1 MEFGKLVKL
10 KRKQKKITLNELAN
24 YTDISISYLS
34 RLENN
39 ERTPVITI
47 ALTLAKYLDISL
59 EEIEDAYGIKLKER
73 KEEKTQEN
81 ILANVDDYIVIDEIK
96 NILIELAQGKVE
108 FSNAI
113 LQVSNKM
120 KLLEKELISVIAK
133 FDECTL
139 IILVKFYDE
148 KIIRFLRNY
157 LIEITKDIMIIKG
170 EVKESELCT
179 ETYDLMD
186 YLDIIEYS
194 YQPDS
199 CEMEYLEEIR
209 EYLKKINY

>member
-10 KRKQKKITLNELAN
+10 KRKQKKITLSELAN
-24 YTDISISYLS
+24 YTDISTSYLS

-59 EEIEDAYGIKLKER
+59 EEIEDAYGIELKER

-170 EVKESELCT
+170 EVEESELCT

-186 YLDIIEYS
+186 YLDIIEHS

-199 CEMEYLEEIR
+199 CEMEDLEEIR